1 MRIVVAGGSGF
12 IGRALCR
19 HLVDLGHQVTVLTRN
34 PAEARRRLAS
44 HVSTVSWQGN
54 EESRDQLAMVLDG
67 CDAVINLSGYP
78 VAKGRWTREVQ
89 ASIRRS
95 RIGSTE
101 LLVSALAALSQK
113 PRVLINASAIGYYGP
128 RGQETLNEDAPSG
141 TGFLA
146 AMCRAWEAAAAG
158 AERLGIRVVIPRI
171 GVVLGLQGGAL
182 ARMLPIFRVGLG
194 GPLGS
199 GRQWM
204 SWIHVHDLVEA
215 LVFALGHEALQG
227 PVNTTAPYP
236 VTNRE
241 FAETLA
247 RILEKPAWLRTP
259 GPVLRL
265 AYGQMADELLLTGQ
279 RVIPRQLSACGF
291 QFRYPYLRDAL
302 RNLLQKR

>member
-1 MRIVVAGGSGF
+1 MRIAVAGGSGF
-12 IGRALCR
+12 IGRALSR
-19 HLVDLGHQVTVLTRN
+19 RLVDMGHQVTVLTRN
-34 PAEARRRLAS
+34 PGEARTRLVS
-44 HVSTVSWQGN
+44 HVSTARWQGN
-54 EESRDQLAMVLDG
+54 EESHDQLAMMLDG
-67 CDAVINLSGYP
+67 CGAVINLSGHS
-78 VAKGRWTREVQ
+78 VATGRWTREVQ
-89 ASIRRS
+89 THIRRS

-101 LLVSALAALSQK
+101 LLVSALEGLSQK
-113 PRVLINASAIGYYGP
+113 PQVLINASAIGYYGP

-158 AERLGIRVVIPRI
+158 AERLGVRVVIPRI

-182 ARMLPIFRVGLG
+182 ARMLPIFRLGLG

-204 SWIHVHDLVEA
+204 SWIHISDLVEA
-215 LVFALGHEALQG
+215 LVFALGNEAVHG
-227 PVNTTAPYP
+227 PVNVTAPYP
-236 VTNRE
+236 VTNQE

-259 GPVLRL
+259 SIVLRL

-279 RVIPRQLSACGF
+279 RVMPRRLSAFGF
-291 QFRYPYLRDAL
+291 QFRYPYLREAL